1 MDVIFISYK
10 EPNAE
15 ENYKDL
21 LSKFPYAKRV
31 HGITGIYEAYYE
43 ASKLNSSDCFITVDG
58 DTVVWDNLKDIEFNF
73 TSDNQLIRY
82 PTRNNVLGIV
92 NASGSIKCMSKN
104 IFNYITKDNFDK
116 NVEWYRCDNI
126 ELIDNNNI
134 CVGESIINSSP
145 YQAFCAGFREAFK
158 TYSLFGNSK
167 KFKMRYTLSWCKEYE
182 VKNGKSSAFGARLGF
197 LHAIDDT
204 ISLVDVNNFEFL
216 EELFTNCN
224 IEDNYTTVTKEFK
237 NKLYGIIKKDQYEN
251 RINRTY

>member
-15 ENYKDL
+15 ENYQDL

-134 CVGESIINSSP
+134 CVGETIINSSA

-158 TYSLFGNSK
+158 TYSLFGISK
-167 KFKMRYTLSWCKEYE
+167 KFKMRYTLSWCIERD
-182 VKNGKSSAFGARLGF
+182 VKNGKSSTFGARLGF
-197 LHAIDDT
+197 LYAIDNK
-204 ISLVDVNNFEFL
+204 ISLVDVNNFGFL
-216 EELFTNCN
+216 EELFTTHN
-224 IEDNYTTVTKEFK
+224 IEDNYTIVAKEFK
-237 NKLYGIIKKDQYEN
+237 NKLYNIIQIKEFL
-251 RINRTY
+251 